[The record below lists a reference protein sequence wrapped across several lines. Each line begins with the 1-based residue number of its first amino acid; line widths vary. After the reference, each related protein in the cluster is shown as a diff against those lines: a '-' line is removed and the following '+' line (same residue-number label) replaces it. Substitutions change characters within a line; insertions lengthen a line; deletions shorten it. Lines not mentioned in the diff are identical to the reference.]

1 MKNVKHYKK
10 MGTLYKGKSHKMKN
24 GDLHTGVNHT
34 ADSVKLFHFKDLSK
48 AVQNK
53 LKKKSNG

>member
-10 MGTLYKGKSHKMKN
+10 MGTLYKGKSHKMEN

-34 ADSVKLFHFKDLSK
+34 ANSVKLFHLKDLSK
-48 AVQNK
+48 TVQNK
-53 LKKKSNG
+53 LKKKS

>member
-34 ADSVKLFHFKDLSK
+34 AGSVKLFHFKDLSK

-53 LKKKSNG
+53 LKKK